1 MKLRCSATPAQAMA
15 LTRLSTKHSQIV
27 VNCKYLSTLSNSRER
42 KGQKLYRGR
51 SKALIYA
58 EEQKCKFKSIFF
70 FVCFNK
76 FYSGIFFINLKNYK
90 LITY

>member
-15 LTRLSTKHSQIV
+15 VTLLSTKHSQIV
-27 VNCKYLSTLSNSRER
+27 VNCKCLSTLSNSRGR

-58 EEQKCKFKSIFF
+58 EEQKCKFKSIFLLCL
-70 FVCFNK
+70 FV
-76 FYSGIFFINLKNYK
+76 SINFTQEY
-90 LITY
+90 Y